1 MTVSATTARRRKAA
15 PPIHSR
21 NRHSPSSADLP
32 RLVTSPPSHHRR
44 KHEDKLPVFHPD
56 MQTARLLAVKNG
68 ARTLPDICFEVT
80 STDRLL
86 KAVYTFN
93 HVGWKTASM
102 ELYKRD
108 SKFSSKWVPLAAWGY
123 FAEDKANIAA
133 SPLWRGLE
141 VNYTR
146 SIEAFAKAIMLERAK
161 AKVTEFFSSEQTGP
175 V

>member
-80 STDRLL
+80 STGQAPESRLHL
-86 KAVYTFN
+86 Q
-93 HVGWKTASM
+93 S
-102 ELYKRD
+102 
-108 SKFSSKWVPLAAWGY
+108 
-123 FAEDKANIAA
+123 
-133 SPLWRGLE
+133 RGLE
-141 VNYTR
+141 NCQHGV
-146 SIEAFAKAIMLERAK
+146 
-161 AKVTEFFSSEQTGP
+161 V
-175 V
+175 

>member
-68 ARTLPDICFEVT
+68 ARTLPDI
-80 STDRLL
+80 LL
-86 KAVYTFN
+86 
-93 HVGWKTASM
+93 
-102 ELYKRD
+102 
-108 SKFSSKWVPLAAWGY
+108 
-123 FAEDKANIAA
+123 
-133 SPLWRGLE
+133 
-141 VNYTR
+141 
-146 SIEAFAKAIMLERAK
+146 
-161 AKVTEFFSSEQTGP
+161 
-175 V
+175 